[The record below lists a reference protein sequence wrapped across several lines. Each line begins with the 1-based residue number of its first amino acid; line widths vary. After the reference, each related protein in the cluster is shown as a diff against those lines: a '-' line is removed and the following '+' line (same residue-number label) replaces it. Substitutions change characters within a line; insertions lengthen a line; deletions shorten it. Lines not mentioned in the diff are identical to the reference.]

1 MKRSFLLGFMILA
14 LVAPSVTFAK
24 FYYGAWLPFWR
35 AQEGA
40 GDVSVNLDKLQEV
53 SPFSYEISSNGGLI
67 DDLNITN
74 GSWDAWF
81 SSARDLGV
89 KIIPTIAWFDG
100 PSMLALMQ
108 NARKRQAHED
118 MLAALVRRE
127 GFD

>member
-1 MKRSFLLGFMILA
+1 
-14 LVAPSVTFAK
+14 
-24 FYYGAWLPFWR
+24 
-35 AQEGA
+35 
-40 GDVSVNLDKLQEV
+40 DKLQEV

-118 MLAALVRRE
+118 MLAALVKRE
-127 GFD
+127 GFDGIDIDYEAKPPEIRPYFSLFI